1 MAKHENEH
9 QESIE
14 KAEAELQK
22 KTDRRSVDKS
32 PDDAAS
38 EVKTHEEAHDSR
50 DESADSAASKD
61 EAKPGDTADAARGAG
76 LDTQADRDAAEA
88 DEVEPLTIS
97 SGESED
103 TPARDTQ
110 SPSSNKGWW
119 RWVRTH
125 KKLTIPGVIVV
136 MLAILA
142 AVPATRYAAA
152 GLVLKQNFKI
162 AVVDSQTGKPVTN
175 ATIDLHG
182 TKALTDNRGLAVV
195 HVAVGDASLSVSKQ
209 YYRSSSAKVRVPI
222 FKQKTTDSVA
232 LVATG
237 RQVPVTV
244 LNRITGKPVAN
255 AQVSAAG
262 TEVRTDSKGE
272 ATLVLPAN
280 AATATAT
287 ISASGYNALQ
297 ASVKVTVVADAA
309 NNFQIVPAGKVYFLS
324 NASGKIDVVKT
335 NLDGSGRQTVLA
347 GTGSEDARSTALLAS
362 RDWKYLVLYAKRTT
376 AAADTGSLFLIDT
389 SNDQLTSI
397 DSGNATF
404 VPIGW
409 DGDSFVYQVNRNNYA
424 NGQPKAQALK
434 TYDAAAKKIV
444 VLDET
449 NAAAPGGGF
458 YWGQSFG
465 NIFILGDEI
474 VYSKALFGYDG
485 AHMQNVPAGFYSI
498 KADGSGKRTIKEY
511 VVASGE
517 SFSNASVNFDAQVY
531 DQHGFYFQGY
541 SYGMASLDNTI
552 YKYDDGKL
560 TAAANQSSV
569 YANQDQNGYPTY
581 LASPS
586 GSQTFWSEPR
596 DGKTSLF
603 VGDSDAQNART
614 VLSTSDY
621 ASYGWYTDSYLLV
634 SKNSSE
640 LYIMSAAAS
649 GNTQPLKVTDY
660 YRPDLRFYGYGGGYG
675 GL

>member
-9 QESIE
+9 QEPTE
-14 KAEAELQK
+14 KEAAAELQK
-22 KTDRRSVDKS
+22 EADRRSADKS
-32 PDDAAS
+32 QDAA
-38 EVKTHEEAHDSR
+38 
-50 DESADSAASKD
+50 AD
-61 EAKPGDTADAARGAG
+61 
-76 LDTQADRDAAEA
+76 ADRDTELDAPADQAAAEI
-88 DEVEPLTIS
+88 DEVEPLTVGS
-97 SGESED
+97 DESRD
-103 TPARDTQ
+103 VPARDVKP
-110 SPSSNKGWW
+110 PSGGKGWW

-125 KKLTIPGVIVV
+125 KKLTIPGIIIVV
-136 MLAILA
+136 LAMLA
-142 AVPATRYAAA
+142 AVPTTRYAVA
-152 GLVLKQNFKI
+152 GLVLKQNFTI
-162 AVVDSQTGKPVTN
+162 AVVDSQTGKPVTS

-182 TKALTDNRGLAVV
+182 TKALTDNQGLAVM
-195 HVAVGDASLSVSKQ
+195 HVAVGNANLYISKQ
-209 YYRSSSAKVRVPI
+209 YYRSSSTKIRVPI
-222 FKQKTTDSVA
+222 FKQKSTHRAV

-272 ATLVLPAN
+272 AILVLPAN

-287 ISASGYNALQ
+287 ISANGYNALQ

-347 GTGSEDARSTALLAS
+347 GTGSEDPGSTALLAS

-376 AAADTGSLFLIDT
+376 DAADAGSLFLIDT

-404 VPIGW
+404 VPVGW
-409 DGDSFVYQVNRNNYA
+409 DGDSFVYRVNRNNYA

-434 TYDAAAKKIV
+434 TYDAVARKIV

-458 YWGQSFG
+458 YWGQSFAHT
-465 NIFILGDEI
+465 FILGDQI

-498 KADGSGKRTIKEY
+498 KADGSGKKTIKEY
-511 VVASGE
+511 VVANGGY
-517 SFSNASVNFDAQVY
+517 FGNASVNFDAQVY
-531 DQHGFYFQGY
+531 DQHGFYFQAY
-541 SYGMASLDNTI
+541 SYGIASIDNTI

-560 TAAANQSSV
+560 TTAASQGSV
-569 YANQDQNGYPTY
+569 YANQDTQNGYTTY
-581 LASPS
+581 LASPN

-603 VGDSDAQNART
+603 VGDDDAQNPRT

-621 ASYGWYTDSYLLV
+621 VAYGWYTDNYLLV

-660 YRPDLRFYGYGGGYG
+660 YRPDVRFYGYGGGYG